1 MKKFPQRTIA
11 ILLILAIVLPLES
24 AFAARAA
31 SPERQSEKAR
41 REEILRSLEYN
52 RYFFERK
59 RDPVFAGILS
69 WYVPGLGQYY
79 SGEIWKGTA
88 FLVSEYT
95 LTLCAIFYFLN
106 FDFNAGGGTGF
117 KISVDAKRTDLGVV
131 ETSRRNIFLGML
143 AGVFV
148 LHLYNVSDAVQSA
161 RSFNIELE
169 EKRQKLKKDYPFLYT
184 AEDLEGKRSVYI
196 GFQKML

>member
-1 MKKFPQRTIA
+1 MPVTAPAAAIRKNTMKKIPQRTIA
-11 ILLILAIVLPLES
+11 VLLIITIVLPLES

-31 SPERQSEKAR
+31 SPLRQSEKAR
-41 REEILRSLEYN
+41 QEEILRSLEYN
-52 RYFFERK
+52 KYFFERK

-95 LTLCAIFYFLN
+95 LMLCAVFYFLN

-131 ETSRRNIFLGML
+131 ETSRAISSSGCWRAFR
-143 AGVFV
+143 APP
-148 LHLYNVSDAVQSA
+148 VQRLRRGPVGTELQYRA
-161 RSFNIELE
+161 RRKAPEA
-169 EKRQKLKKDYPFLYT
+169 EKRLSFFIY
-184 AEDLEGKRSVYI
+184 R
-196 GFQKML
+196 